1 MFHRDSHDGK
11 YSMAS
16 IPPQTTLPVR
26 VAVAQNIF
34 LQTDQRNGQL
44 QTRSVKSYATRTKAL
59 YAEEG
64 EWTSVAEAGDR
75 SVRGKSLEE
84 EVTGQSQQDFR
95 LRSINHLVNTITVD
109 IKYNNKLKSFYSW
122 FNVSHVLDTLW
133 NSKANVKMVTS
144 VWGSQIPWQI
154 LKFTV
159 AESLLILSNI
169 FFYCNLKT
177 ISKIFNSNL

>member
-1 MFHRDSHDGK
+1 MFHRYSHDGK

-59 YAEEG
+59 YAEQW
-64 EWTSVAEAGDR
+64 EWTSVAAEAGDR
-75 SVRGKSLEE
+75 SVRGKPLEE

-95 LRSINHLVNTITVD
+95 LPSINHLVNTITVD

-122 FNVSHVLDTLW
+122 FNVSHVLDTVW
-133 NSKANVKMVTS
+133 NSNANVKMVTS
-144 VWGSQIPWQI
+144 LWGSQIPWQI

-169 FFYCNLKT
+169 FFYRNLK
-177 ISKIFNSNL
+177 KKQF